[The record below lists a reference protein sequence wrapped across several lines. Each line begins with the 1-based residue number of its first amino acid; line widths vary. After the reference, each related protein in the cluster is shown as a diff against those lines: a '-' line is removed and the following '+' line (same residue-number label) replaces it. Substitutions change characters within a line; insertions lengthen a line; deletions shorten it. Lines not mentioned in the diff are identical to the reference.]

1 MAKAILTIAD
11 LVPSLD
17 KLRTELE
24 ETEKIFKF
32 MGNYQKR
39 LLAHKIE
46 LTNVPIKNLL
56 PFLTSMRSV
65 VAKFQLLEEAKVD
78 VPGNISSLYTD
89 IRDTIYR
96 AGKYEEG
103 GVNQNP
109 NGIKISNKKIFLGNP
124 PGNHKHP
131 VSSIL
136 KKWKKCVEFERDTA
150 VLYAIEAW
158 YFIQKYFALIQ
169 KIELL
174 QKRIMES

>member
-65 VAKFQLLEEAKVD
+65 VAEFQLLEEAKVD
-78 VPGNISSLYTD
+78 IPGNISSLYTD

-103 GVNQNP
+103 GVNQNA
-109 NGIKISNKKIFLGNP
+109 NGIAISNKKIFLGNP

-136 KKWKKCVEFERDTA
+136 EKWNKYVEFENELA
-150 VLYAIEAW
+150 IGYSIEAW
-158 YFIQKYFALIQ
+158 YFIKKYFALI
-169 KIELL
+169 KRIKLL
-174 QKRIMES
+174 QKKLKES